1 MIDEV
6 LSLLTERLNSSLAA
20 RFAAPD
26 SMAVLSPL
34 LSAGA
39 APIPANNKLAVTL
52 INIEQERF
60 LPNADQMP
68 RRPDG
73 RALGTRVPLALN
85 LDVLISA
92 NFAADN
98 YQRGLAVL
106 SAAIGFMDS
115 YPILTEQNEPSMPAW
130 LSRLSLK
137 MVDLDTS
144 ARRDVWTA
152 LGARYRPS
160 ALYRVRGVEILT
172 EGVDAVP
179 MSLGST
185 SRADA
190 RVR

>member
-6 LSLLTERLNSSLAA
+6 LSLLTERLNTSLAA

-60 LPNADQMP
+60 LNADPMP

-73 RALGTRVPLALN
+73 SALDTRVPLALN

-115 YPILTEQNEPSMPAW
+115 YPILTEQNEPSMPAG
-130 LSRLSLK
+130 LSRLALK

-172 EGVDAVP
+172 EGVDVVP
-179 MSLGST
+179 IVSGVDIES
-185 SRADA
+185 
-190 RVR
+190 